1 MTARVPYVLAWDELK
16 LLQRLGWELVWDD
29 RGSTM
34 CITLATSL
42 LFFVASLGT
51 TWAKMRCVPSSKLF
65 EVLVYQLCWVS
76 FLDVCSIQ

>member
-1 MTARVPYVLAWDELK
+1 MTARVPYVSAWDELK

-42 LFFVASLGT
+42 LFFVTSLGT

-65 EVLVYQLCWVS
+65 EVLVYQLCLVS

>member
-16 LLQRLGWELVWDD
+16 LLQRLEWELVWDD

-42 LFFVASLGT
+42 LFFVASLST
-51 TWAKMRCVPSSKLF
+51 TWAKMRCVSSSKLF
-65 EVLVYQLCWVS
+65 EVLGYQLCLIS
-76 FLDVCSIQ
+76 FLDVCHIQ

>member
-1 MTARVPYVLAWDELK
+1 MTARVPYVLVWDELK

-34 CITLATSL
+34 FITLATSL

-51 TWAKMRCVPSSKLF
+51 MWAKIRCVPSSNLF
-65 EVLVYQLCWVS
+65 EVLVDQLCLVS